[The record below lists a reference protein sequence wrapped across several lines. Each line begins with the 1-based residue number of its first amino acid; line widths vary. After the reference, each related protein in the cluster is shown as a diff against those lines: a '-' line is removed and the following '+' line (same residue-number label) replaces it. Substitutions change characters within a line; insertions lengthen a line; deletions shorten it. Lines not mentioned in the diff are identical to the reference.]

1 MDRLFKTL
9 GDKNRLR
16 IINLLSR
23 SRLCVCELEVILNTT
38 QSNVSRHLS
47 RLRTEKM
54 ITFEKQAQWI
64 YYSIDP
70 NFMKDNELLYR
81 YLEKRM
87 NQEEPFTTDLL
98 RLDDYRASGENCE
111 TLKSNEKTIF
121 AG

>member
-9 GDKNRLR
+9 GDQNRLR
-16 IINLLSR
+16 IINLLRR
-23 SRLCVCELEVILNTT
+23 SKLCVCELEVILNTT

-47 RLRTEKM
+47 RLRNDKM
-54 ITFEKQAQWI
+54 IIFEKQAQWI

-70 NFMKDNELLYR
+70 EFLKDNELLYR
-81 YLEKRM
+81 YLEKRL
-87 NQEEPFTTDLL
+87 NQEEPFAGDLE

-111 TLKSNEKTIF
+111 TLKSNEKTII